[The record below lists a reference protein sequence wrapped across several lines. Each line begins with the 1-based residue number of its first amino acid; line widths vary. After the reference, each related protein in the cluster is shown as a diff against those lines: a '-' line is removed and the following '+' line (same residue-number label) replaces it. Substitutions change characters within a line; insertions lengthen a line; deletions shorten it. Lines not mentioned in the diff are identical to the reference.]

1 MAKYYIQ
8 LFSST
13 QYFYLILVKH
23 LMTILQIL
31 YCKPVRATK
40 H

>member
-13 QYFYLILVKH
+13 QYFYLMLVKY
-23 LMTILQIL
+23 LMTILLIL